1 MILIYS
7 NQCKHCNILIETINK
22 HDTNNIVKKI
32 SVDTLR
38 INGYNIDSMIHSVP
52 ALVLLQKDKDEIEQ
66 IMYGKQVF
74 DHLLLPN
81 RGVLF
86 TQDNNTRLNKVE
98 KDHLDKKNINNDDNI
113 INIDPM
119 AFTLKT
125 SLSDNFSLIDEEADN
140 LLTDKNYNW
149 DLITNDNNI
158 TNMEAVT
165 NDTVLNPVSSVND
178 KNEKNLPSIEELL
191 SKRQKDIL

>member
-66 IMYGKQVF
+66 ILYGKQVF

-98 KDHLDKKNINNDDNI
+98 KDHLDKNNINSDDNI

-140 LLTDKNYNW
+140 LLTDKN
-149 DLITNDNNI
+149 
-158 TNMEAVT
+158 
-165 NDTVLNPVSSVND
+165 
-178 KNEKNLPSIEELL
+178 
-191 SKRQKDIL
+191 

>member
-66 IMYGKQVF
+66 ILYGKQVF

-86 TQDNNTRLNKVE
+86 TQDNNTRLNKLE
-98 KDHLDKKNINNDDNI
+98 KDHLDKKDINNDNNM

>member
-66 IMYGKQVF
+66 ILYGKQVF

-98 KDHLDKKNINNDDNI
+98 KDHLDKNNINSDDNI

>member
-22 HDTNNIVKKI
+22 HDTNNIIKKI

-66 IMYGKQVF
+66 ILYGKQVF

-98 KDHLDKKNINNDDNI
+98 KDHLDKKDINNDDNI

-165 NDTVLNPVSSVND
+165 NDTVLNPISSVND

>member
-22 HDTNNIVKKI
+22 HDTNNIIKKI

-52 ALVLLQKDKDEIEQ
+52 ALVLIQKDKDEIEQ

-86 TQDNNTRLNKVE
+86 TQDNNTRLNKLE
-98 KDHLDKKNINNDDNI
+98 KDHLDKKDINNDNNM

>member
-22 HDTNNIVKKI
+22 HDTNNIIKKI

-66 IMYGKQVF
+66 ILYGKQVF

-98 KDHLDKKNINNDDNI
+98 KDHLDKNNINSDDNI

-165 NDTVLNPVSSVND
+165 NDTVLNPISSVND

>member
-7 NQCKHCNILIETINK
+7 NNCKHCNILLETIEK
-22 HDTNNIVKKI
+22 HDKEKIIKII
-32 SVDTLR
+32 SVDTLNANNYKVEE
-38 INGYNIDSMIHSVP
+38 IIHSIP
-52 ALVLLQKDKDEIEQ
+52 ALILNDTINEENIL
-66 IMYGKQVF
+66 YGKQVF

-98 KDHLDKKNINNDDNI
+98 KDHLDKNNINSDDNI

-125 SLSDNFSLIDEEADN
+125 SLSDNFSLIDSSSN
-140 LLTDKNYNW
+140 TLT
-149 DLITNDNNI
+149 LIIEKLIKLNFSIGPWLSTYKFNN
-158 TNMEAVT
+158 
-165 NDTVLNPVSSVND
+165 VSL
-178 KNEKNLPSIEELL
+178 KLTIL
-191 SKRQKDIL
+191 SKIVRSNTKKLTIKIDKK

>member
-98 KDHLDKKNINNDDNI
+98 KDHLDKNNINNDDNI

>member
-22 HDTNNIVKKI
+22 HDTNNVIKKI

-38 INGYNIDSMIHSVP
+38 LNGYNIDSMIHSVP

-66 IMYGKQVF
+66 ILYGKQVF

-98 KDHLDKKNINNDDNI
+98 KDHLDKNNINNDENI

-149 DLITNDNNI
+149 NLITNDNNI
-158 TNMEAVT
+158 TNMDVIT

>member
-22 HDTNNIVKKI
+22 HDTNNVIKKI

-38 INGYNIDSMIHSVP
+38 LNGYNIDSMIHSVP

-66 IMYGKQVF
+66 ILYGKQVF

-98 KDHLDKKNINNDDNI
+98 KDHLDKNNINNDENI

-158 TNMEAVT
+158 TNMDVIT

>member
-22 HDTNNIVKKI
+22 HDTNNIIKKI

-66 IMYGKQVF
+66 ILYGKQVF

>member
-22 HDTNNIVKKI
+22 HDTNNIIKKI

-66 IMYGKQVF
+66 ILYGKQVF

-98 KDHLDKKNINNDDNI
+98 KDHLDKNNINSDDNI

>member
-1 MILIYS
+1 
-7 NQCKHCNILIETINK
+7 
-22 HDTNNIVKKI
+22 
-32 SVDTLR
+32 
-38 INGYNIDSMIHSVP
+38 MIHSVP
-52 ALVLLQKDKDEIEQ
+52 ALVLLQKDKNEIEQ
-66 IMYGKQVF
+66 ILYGKQVF

-98 KDHLDKKNINNDDNI
+98 KDHLDKNNINSDDNI

-165 NDTVLNPVSSVND
+165 NDTVLNPISSVND

-191 SKRQKDIL
+191 SKRQKDIQ

>member
-22 HDTNNIVKKI
+22 HDTNNIIKKI

-66 IMYGKQVF
+66 ILYGKQVF

-98 KDHLDKKNINNDDNI
+98 KDHLDKNNINSDDNI

-191 SKRQKDIL
+191 SKRQKDIQ

>member
-66 IMYGKQVF
+66 ILYGKQVF

-98 KDHLDKKNINNDDNI
+98 KDHLDKNNINNDDNI

-125 SLSDNFSLIDEEADN
+125 CLSDNFSLIDEEADN

>member
-22 HDTNNIVKKI
+22 HDSNNIIKKI

-66 IMYGKQVF
+66 ILYGKQVF

-81 RGVLF
+81 RGILF
-86 TQDNNTRLNKVE
+86 TQDNNTRLNKAE
-98 KDHLDKKNINNDDNI
+98 KDHLDKKDINSDDNI

-149 DLITNDNNI
+149 DLITNNNNI

-165 NDTVLNPVSSVND
+165 NDTVLNPISSVND

>member
-22 HDTNNIVKKI
+22 HDTNNVIKKI

-38 INGYNIDSMIHSVP
+38 LNGYNIDSMIHSVP

-66 IMYGKQVF
+66 ILYGKQVF

-98 KDHLDKKNINNDDNI
+98 KDHLDKNNINNDENI

-158 TNMEAVT
+158 TNIDVIT

>member
-66 IMYGKQVF
+66 ILYGKQVF

-98 KDHLDKKNINNDDNI
+98 KDHLDKKDINNDNNI

>member
-98 KDHLDKKNINNDDNI
+98 KDHLDKNNINSDDNI

>member
-22 HDTNNIVKKI
+22 HDTKNIIKKI

-38 INGYNIDSMIHSVP
+38 INGYNIDSMIQSVP

-66 IMYGKQVF
+66 ILYGKQVF

-98 KDHLDKKNINNDDNI
+98 KDHLDKNNINNDDNI

-178 KNEKNLPSIEELL
+178 KNEKNLPSIDDTN
-191 SKRQKDIL
+191 KM

>member
-22 HDTNNIVKKI
+22 HDTNNNVKKI

-66 IMYGKQVF
+66 ILYGKQVF

-98 KDHLDKKNINNDDNI
+98 KDHLDKNNINSDDNI

>member
-22 HDTNNIVKKI
+22 HDTNNIIKKI

-52 ALVLLQKDKDEIEQ
+52 ALVLLQKDKNEIEQ
-66 IMYGKQVF
+66 ILYGKQVF

-98 KDHLDKKNINNDDNI
+98 KDHLDKNNINSDDNI

-165 NDTVLNPVSSVND
+165 NDTVLNPISSVND

-191 SKRQKDIL
+191 SKRQKDIQ

>member
-22 HDTNNIVKKI
+22 HDTNNIIKKI

-86 TQDNNTRLNKVE
+86 TQDNNTRLNKLE
-98 KDHLDKKNINNDDNI
+98 KDHLDKKDINNDNNM